1 MLKNGF
7 SYEDIL
13 KVLGDDVDLSTIKE
27 WEAELLAAQTW
38 FALPPTQSAV
48 RAFQ

>member
-27 WEAELLAAQTW
+27 WEAELLAAQT
-38 FALPPTQSAV
+38 
-48 RAFQ
+48 